1 MDTMNVSLIGC
12 WYRGDV
18 YSHHFM
24 SLIRGI
30 NKKNGINIKLITSN
44 CNCFSSAQRFGIAPE
59 ELLDN
64 SGKIIRLPYAPL
76 EPNKNAGFL
85 KYNLVKHSRLNY
97 FLEMMRG
104 VSFFF
109 SSKDADIIHFDQV
122 LRAFG
127 ILSFAVLLAF
137 VKMFGKKIVVTVHE
151 LDPLQEKYK
160 SLTKLY
166 NLTDKVFVFSED
178 FKKELAVLGV
188 KDEKIEVIPYA
199 VSLEPLKNYKREG
212 FIFFGGH
219 KLLKGKGFDIL
230 LDALKLVQKKGIKT
244 RVVIYTGKGCSGLED
259 GKRKVI
265 EKGLEEFISW
275 SDFLRGPALSE
286 AYQKSV
292 GCLIP
297 FTGGSGRH
305 PATSAMANATPI
317 IATRKAALP
326 EYVGDAGLFIN
337 EGAAKELADAMIRL
351 LDHPGVAA
359 SVGAKLRE
367 RAEKFFSA
375 DVISERLV
383 AVYQDVNKSAA

>member
-1 MDTMNVSLIGC
+1 M
-12 WYRGDV
+12 
-18 YSHHFM
+18 
-24 SLIRGI
+24 
-30 NKKNGINIKLITSN
+30 
-44 CNCFSSAQRFGIAPE
+44 
-59 ELLDN
+59 
-64 SGKIIRLPYAPL
+64 PYAPL

-97 FLEMMRG
+97 FLEMTRG
-104 VSFFF
+104 MSFFF

-151 LDPLQEKYK
+151 FDPLQEKYK

-166 NLTDKVFVFSED
+166 NFTDKVFVFSED
-178 FKKELAVLGV
+178 FKKELKGLGV

-199 VSLEPLKNYKREG
+199 VSLEPIKDYKREG

-219 KLLKGKGFDIL
+219 KLLKGKGFDTL
-230 LDALKLVQKKGIKT
+230 LDALKLVQKKGRKT

-286 AYQKSV
+286 AYQKSI

-337 EGAAKELADAMIRL
+337 EGAAKELAEAMIRL
-351 LDHPGVAA
+351 LDHPERRGVRRR
-359 SVGAKLRE
+359 KTE
-367 RAEKFFSA
+367 RKGGKVFQRGR
-375 DVISERLV
+375 ISERLV
-383 AVYQDVNKSAA
+383 AVYHDVNKSTA